1 MVEVAGC
8 SSSSLHLKR
17 QSRFIMKRVSTW
29 FLMVFI
35 LSGPFLIGCASNHPK
50 ELVERHDHAGLKG
63 WYLTEAATLRGK
75 AEVMRQ
81 MGAEYRTHQTKSNPT
96 SELVQHCENLVERYT
111 QAAED
116 AEALA
121 KVHAKHP
128 LSSSGNTQTPGNF
141 KLFSF

>member
-17 QSRFIMKRVSTW
+17 QGRFIMKRVSTW

-50 ELVERHDHAGLKG
+50 ELVERNDHAGLKG
-63 WYLTEAATLRGK
+63 WYLAEAATLRGK

-81 MGAEYRTHQTKSNPT
+81 MAAEYRKHQTKSNST
-96 SELVQHCENLVERYT
+96 SELVQHCKNLVERYT
-111 QAAED
+111 TAAED
-116 AEALA
+116 AEKLA

-128 LSSSGNTQTPGNF
+128 LSSSGNTQTPENF